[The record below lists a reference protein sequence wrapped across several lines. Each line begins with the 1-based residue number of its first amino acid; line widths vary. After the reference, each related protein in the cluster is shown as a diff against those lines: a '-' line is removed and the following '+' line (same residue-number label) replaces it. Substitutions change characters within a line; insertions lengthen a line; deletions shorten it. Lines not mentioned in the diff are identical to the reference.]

1 MSDDTNPTDMAS
13 EIQKVIDEDCR
24 QSTKWVN
31 TWWTFYWIVLALLL
45 AGYFLA
51 PDIHLKHG
59 ALIGFILTALGL
71 VGLLLHT
78 TTGTVRPP
86 SLKPGALSLFE
97 TTLTRYASEE
107 MEPGATRNEAEVG
120 QAIGALLERAG
131 IEIAARSWV
140 NKVLAPT
147 ALLVFNRLLAPAI
160 VTILSLYLL
169 LVFHEP
175 LIAAINFVI
184 GLTLTQVQHYTMPTA
199 AMKYVQEK
207 FPQPTEA

>member
-1 MSDDTNPTDMAS
+1 MADDTGATDMAK

-24 QSTKWVN
+24 QSTRWVN
-31 TWWTFYWIVLALLL
+31 TWWTLYLVVLALLL
-45 AGYFLA
+45 TGYFVA

-59 ALIGFILTALGL
+59 SLIGAILTGLGL

-86 SLKPGALSLFE
+86 SLKPGALSIFE
-97 TTLTRYASEE
+97 TTLTRHASDK
-107 MEPGATRNEAEVG
+107 MEPGATRNEAEQG
-120 QAIGALLERAG
+120 EAIGALLERAG
-131 IEIAARSWV
+131 IEIAARSWS

-147 ALLVFNRLLAPAI
+147 ALLVFNRLLAPVI
-160 VTILSLYLL
+160 VTILSLYLW

-175 LIAAINFVI
+175 VIAGINFVI

-207 FPQPTEA
+207 FPQPEEA